1 MKRILIL
8 VTVVLSCVAPSAWA
22 RSRCYYSTR
31 GYIRYSPYA
40 FRFGHNGL
48 IPETLRY
55 SPYAGGLVH
64 ETVRYSPYAFNAYHN
79 GLISDAAG
87 HYIPMVG
94 NVYLQDMALRHQ
106 LLNAMGQLTQSVQ
119 QLQGNRY
126 NVALRKP
133 GHASYARSRVLTPQ
147 REPARPDQQ
156 RLVSRH
162 LQETIPGQYRIT
174 RVLRIDNETISFDV
188 VLKQGNSLIK
198 YWNPEKIESLRAQK
212 GRKQKFLDRY
222 VQTWARF
229 ANEHERKGGA
239 IYHISSNDSDQVIAK
254 LTTCT
259 DLEPGQMVAKR

>member
-8 VTVVLSCVAPSAWA
+8 VTMILCSLAPAAWA
-22 RSRCYYSTR
+22 RTRCYYSNR

-48 IPETLRY
+48 VPDTYRY
-55 SPYAGGLVH
+55 SPYTGGLEH

-79 GLISDAAG
+79 GLVSDAAG
-87 HYIPMVG
+87 HYTPMVG
-94 NVYLQDMALRHQ
+94 SVYLHDMALRYQ
-106 LLNAMGQLTQSVQ
+106 LLNAMGQLRQSIQ

-126 NVALRKP
+126 NVALHKP
-133 GHASYARSRVLTPQ
+133 GHVRYAQARMLTPQ
-147 REPARPDQQ
+147 KESARADQQ
-156 RLVSRH
+156 RLVRRH
-162 LQETIPGQYRIT
+162 LQYTIPGQYHIT
-174 RVLRIDNETISFDV
+174 RVLRIDNETVSFDV
-188 VLKQGNSLIK
+188 VLNQSDTVIK
-198 YWNPEKIESLRAQK
+198 LWNPEKIESLRAQK

-239 IYHISSNDSDQVIAK
+239 IYHISSSDSEQVIAK

-259 DLEPGQMVAKR
+259 DLEPGQMLAKR